1 MSICLKCQGLPWFV
15 KSLGLDLTQLGDAID
30 VCLVQDAAVEEIRL
44 RQVVI
49 ILIAAGLIAYDL
61 FVLNG
66 YYLRF
71 VMAEASSI
79 WNAIET
85 FFRGLF

>member
-1 MSICLKCQGLPWFV
+1 MSVRHQFQRLPRFV
-15 KSLGLDLTQLGDAID
+15 NFLGLDLTQPGGAID
-30 VCLVQDAAVEEIRL
+30 LCLVQNAAVEEIRL

-79 WNAIET
+79 WNAIES

>member
-1 MSICLKCQGLPWFV
+1 MVHNVASK
-15 KSLGLDLTQLGDAID
+15 
-30 VCLVQDAAVEEIRL
+30 EIRL
-44 RQVVI
+44 RQVI
-49 ILIAAGLIAYDL
+49 IIVIAAGLIAYDL

-71 VMAEASSI
+71 VIAEASSI
-79 WNAIET
+79 WNAIEG

>member
-1 MSICLKCQGLPWFV
+1 MQN
-15 KSLGLDLTQLGDAID
+15 
-30 VCLVQDAAVEEIRL
+30 AASKEIRL
-44 RQVVI
+44 RQI
-49 ILIAAGLIAYDL
+49 IIIVIAAGLIAYDL

-71 VMAEASSI
+71 VIAEASSI
-79 WNAIET
+79 WNAIES

>member
-1 MSICLKCQGLPWFV
+1 MQ
-15 KSLGLDLTQLGDAID
+15 SL
-30 VCLVQDAAVEEIRL
+30 EEIRL

-61 FVLNG
+61 FLLNG
-66 YYLRF
+66 YYLRLII
-71 VMAEASSI
+71 AEASSI
-79 WNAIET
+79 WNMIEG

>member
-1 MSICLKCQGLPWFV
+1 M
-15 KSLGLDLTQLGDAID
+15 
-30 VCLVQDAAVEEIRL
+30 

-66 YYLRF
+66 YYIRL
-71 VMAEASSI
+71 MIAEASSI
-79 WNAIET
+79 WNTIEG
-85 FFRGLF
+85 FIRGLF

>member
-1 MSICLKCQGLPWFV
+1 M
-15 KSLGLDLTQLGDAID
+15 
-30 VCLVQDAAVEEIRL
+30 VQNVASKEIRL
-44 RQVVI
+44 RQI
-49 ILIAAGLIAYDL
+49 IIIVIAAGLIAYDL

-71 VMAEASSI
+71 VIAEASSI
-79 WNAIET
+79 WNAIES